1 MKKKITTITI
11 NIFHSQ
17 ANAAVIII
25 LSVFST
31 TLALIYAS
39 FHYITISSDDKHC
52 FPENHFI
59 HGSSCICIFK
69 MMRTENATEA
79 IEGEIQAHTDSSGLI
94 NLDEHVANTVHFKDI
109 SCSEL
114 STWTH
119 ILLTSMILNFAGLCL
134 AVCFMTQF
142 IFGCKRRRKHY
153 SNVRNDP

>member
-1 MKKKITTITI
+1 M
-11 NIFHSQ
+11 
-17 ANAAVIII
+17 III

-59 HGSSCICIFK
+59 HGSSCICIFNPFNL
-69 MMRTENATEA
+69 RPDNATA
-79 IEGEIQAHTDSSGLI
+79 ALEGEVESHTDSSGLI
-94 NLDEHVANTVHFKDI
+94 NLAENVANTVHFKDL

-119 ILLTSMILNFAGLCL
+119 ILLTSMILNFVGLCL
-134 AVCFMTQF
+134 SVCFMTQF